1 MPLTSSP
8 NKFSKPMLGVQR
20 RSKNGNRDSHLF
32 RKFSRQILLL
42 SGASQEDYGQGQ
54 GDSPRSRPFLVVAL
68 NNTFR

>member
-8 NKFSKPMLGVQR
+8 NKFSNLMLGVQR
-20 RSKNGNRDSHLF
+20 HSKDGHRDPHFF
-32 RKFSRQILLL
+32 RKCSRQIFLL
-42 SGASQEDYGQGQ
+42 SRASQEDYGQGQ